1 MTFSNADISKS
12 VFSLLLLILL
22 FRYNY
27 FASTSFH
34 FFLLQNWALDVL
46 LWYISHY
53 IHVQSIRLVQIINF
67 RLVFF
72 RIVWRIEFYFTTYFI
87 IFYLQ
92 LLTYLRGWFI
102 FAEFHSHTRSH
113 THAHTHRS
121 VRGKLHSKRI
131 KKRVNNCYHCII
143 VNNSIKCEP
152 FECEWLTF
160 YWDYEVTNMVKY
172 IYISLN

>member
-67 RLVFF
+67 RLGFFSHCLANWILFYHVFHH
-72 RIVWRIEFYFTTYFI
+72 ILFTI
-87 IFYLQ
+87 AHIFTRMIHICWISFTHT
-92 LLTYLRGWFI
+92 LT
-102 FAEFHSHTRSH
+102 HTRTH
-113 THAHTHRS
+113 T
-121 VRGKLHSKRI
+121 
-131 KKRVNNCYHCII
+131 
-143 VNNSIKCEP
+143 P
-152 FECEWLTF
+152 FSSWE
-160 YWDYEVTNMVKY
+160 
-172 IYISLN
+172 IAQ